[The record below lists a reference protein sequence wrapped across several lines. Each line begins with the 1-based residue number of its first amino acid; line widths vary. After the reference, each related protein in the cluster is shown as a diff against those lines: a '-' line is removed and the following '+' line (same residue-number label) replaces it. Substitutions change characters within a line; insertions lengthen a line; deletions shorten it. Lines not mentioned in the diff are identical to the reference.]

1 MRSKYESE
9 LTWEELERAIED
21 TSNNKAAGNDNIPYD
36 IIKSLGAKAKVF
48 ILHLFNQVWKGEPM
62 PQQWR
67 TAVIKPLLKDG
78 KDPKSPG
85 SFRPIALTWCL
96 GKLLEKIV
104 ADRLTSYLE
113 CNNLINPNQAGFR
126 KERCTTDQVLKLV
139 QMASDKMHEN
149 KDGTT
154 TLVTFFDFSRAYDKV
169 WREGL
174 IHKMIKLKVPYSF
187 VRYTRLFLSARKTMV
202 EINGARSKPFFLN
215 EGLPQG
221 SAISPLLFLIFIN
234 DITEFTDEKA
244 TPSLFA
250 DDTAI
255 WVGASKDKEES
266 IQEMQRNI
274 NAISN
279 WAKKWKMV
287 LNSDKTQ
294 VMVLSTSPEDTNWKP
309 ELLLDKKKLKV
320 VKEYRFLGVLID
332 NQLRFNAHVKQI
344 ATKCKK
350 RNNILR
356 CLAGKDWGQSL
367 DCQLSMYFTYIRSA
381 LEYASPSWYPW
392 ITQTAKLHLER
403 IQNESLRIMT
413 RMSKDTPVDFL
424 RLQAGVEPITDRLEK
439 NCKIMRE
446 RYARLEE
453 TDSRRRLAEKKVKRR
468 LTTRKGWRDMTDEV
482 MRNDINRNME
492 RTSVDPMTPVN
503 IEMTEVKLEK
513 KKDAYTEEEL
523 RRQTECKIA
532 EVNADIEIYTD
543 GSTSGDQR
551 KGGAGIF
558 IQNREGTI
566 LMEKSIPAG
575 SLCLSYDGESV
586 ACLEALRWIEN
597 QRQDVK
603 YAIFTDSKSLT
614 TALSSN
620 KWKITHEWLK
630 QIKNV
635 LQKLKQT
642 VTVCWVPSHCG
653 TYGNEKADKLAD
665 TGASMSQ
672 TEAPVTFSIVQ
683 AKIRNV
689 KWKIQHK
696 RAADMFD
703 ERRKPKEEEKNW
715 TENIRRTYA
724 RLRCDHAKE
733 LKAYQ
738 KRIEITNDGK
748 CTHCDMNEEETIEH
762 VLCRC
767 PQLEAVRRREWPE
780 PFTTKM
786 LVANPELCR
795 KVLAR
800 RFAALR
806 RIGELEEMNIGGPSD
821 RTAHLA

>member
-1 MRSKYESE
+1 MEERNLLRKNIKRVGGRRRWIEKCKEVTKMLKEEKQRRWIEYVEELDTKTNSKQVWKTIRNLDGRVTQRKENEVLVVDGKAYVGDRQKANQFGKVYKEVSRIKRGSLNKEGKEEERNIKRENRKFLNSRPEERSKYESE

-36 IIKSLGAKAKVF
+36 IIKSLGAKAKSF

-85 SFRPIALTWCL
+85 SFRPIALTSCL

-309 ELLLDKKKLKV
+309 ELLLDEKKLKV
-320 VKEYRFLGVLID
+320 VKEYRFLGVIID

-367 DCQLSMYFTYIRSA
+367 DC
-381 LEYASPSWYPW
+381 
-392 ITQTAKLHLER
+392 
-403 IQNESLRIMT
+403 
-413 RMSKDTPVDFL
+413 
-424 RLQAGVEPITDRLEK
+424 
-439 NCKIMRE
+439 
-446 RYARLEE
+446 
-453 TDSRRRLAEKKVKRR
+453 
-468 LTTRKGWRDMTDEV
+468 
-482 MRNDINRNME
+482 
-492 RTSVDPMTPVN
+492 
-503 IEMTEVKLEK
+503 
-513 KKDAYTEEEL
+513 
-523 RRQTECKIA
+523 
-532 EVNADIEIYTD
+532 
-543 GSTSGDQR
+543 
-551 KGGAGIF
+551 
-558 IQNREGTI
+558 
-566 LMEKSIPAG
+566 
-575 SLCLSYDGESV
+575 
-586 ACLEALRWIEN
+586 
-597 QRQDVK
+597 
-603 YAIFTDSKSLT
+603 
-614 TALSSN
+614 
-620 KWKITHEWLK
+620 
-630 QIKNV
+630 
-635 LQKLKQT
+635 
-642 VTVCWVPSHCG
+642 
-653 TYGNEKADKLAD
+653 
-665 TGASMSQ
+665 
-672 TEAPVTFSIVQ
+672 
-683 AKIRNV
+683 
-689 KWKIQHK
+689 
-696 RAADMFD
+696 
-703 ERRKPKEEEKNW
+703 
-715 TENIRRTYA
+715 
-724 RLRCDHAKE
+724 
-733 LKAYQ
+733 
-738 KRIEITNDGK
+738 
-748 CTHCDMNEEETIEH
+748 
-762 VLCRC
+762 
-767 PQLEAVRRREWPE
+767 
-780 PFTTKM
+780 
-786 LVANPELCR
+786 
-795 KVLAR
+795 
-800 RFAALR
+800 
-806 RIGELEEMNIGGPSD
+806 
-821 RTAHLA
+821 